1 MGEQPAK
8 RLRTKRACD
17 YCRQHRIRC
26 EFGLDQDVCNHCKRY
41 QIQCKK
47 ETRPPPDRRQ
57 RTIAKDAD
65 PHGELESFQGIEPG
79 YLGPSSVTQQI
90 HDHCYAT
97 SSTEHKIQRLESRLD
112 IYPDAFEE
120 NHDRGRLVG
129 RPPDIGETARR
140 RAVAA
145 ATAIRVQEG
154 LIEKLG
160 TESILNDLMSSC
172 QRSFLPLFPA
182 VSVHESLGRRIPTPE
197 FEAIFGNFHIN
208 STPPTSLPQVFRLL
222 ICAIPAA
229 SRGVPVHIRESIFS
243 ALNSS
248 LDSMDFSMGMASLS
262 NVQIHLLMS
271 VNDGLWKRGPMGR
284 AVYAATRMATG
295 LALHRGVSRQAIPIA
310 QINRRAR
317 IWGACII
324 ADRWMTLRLG
334 QMPSIDLSYADAPF
348 PSHLPDHILDGTNYP
363 PDTIPCFRFHQ
374 EMTKLADLLG
384 RAYRLSCSPFGLK
397 QSEEYSHFL
406 WQIDYLQWRA
416 QIPHSWPYSANLDT
430 PQATPILNLLTVAV
444 LYTFIQPFYWPTQP
458 IPENVTYRPPDVF
471 WDNIVAMAGESVE
484 WMCGAGTFYLDIW
497 STLLHPF
504 ICCLLVEA
512 KAAQKGSFTASL
524 LLDRGIQVISDW
536 AKYGESPQYVT
547 YQRADIV
554 EMVQALKDEGGIEA
568 AQALLTL

>member
-1 MGEQPAK
+1 MREPATK

-17 YCRQHRIRC
+17 YCRLHRIRC
-26 EFGLDQDVCNHCKRY
+26 EFGTDQDDK
-41 QIQCKK
+41 
-47 ETRPPPDRRQ
+47 RQ
-57 RTIAKDAD
+57 RTITKDAD
-65 PHGELESFQGIEPG
+65 PHGELQSFQGIEPG
-79 YLGPSSVTQQI
+79 YLGPSSVTQQV
-90 HDHCYAT
+90 HDHCYL
-97 SSTEHKIQRLESRLD
+97 SESTERKIKRLEDRLD
-112 IYPDAFEE
+112 IYHDAFEK

-160 TESILNDLMSSC
+160 TEAILNDLMSSC

-243 ALNSS
+243 ALNSA

-262 NVQIHLLMS
+262 NVQMHLLMS

-295 LALHRGVSRQAIPIA
+295 LALHRSVSRQAIPIA

-363 PDTIPCFRFHQ
+363 LDTIPCFRFHQ

-384 RAYRLSCSPFGLK
+384 RAYRLSCSPYGLNR
-397 QSEEYSHFL
+397 SEGYSHFL
-406 WQIDYLQWRA
+406 WQIDYLEWRA
-416 QIPHSWPYSANLDT
+416 QIPQNWPYSAHIDT

-458 IPENVTYRPPDVF
+458 IPENVTYRPPDAF
-471 WDNIVAMAGESVE
+471 WDSILTMAGESIE
-484 WMCGAGTFYLDIW
+484 WMCGAGSFYFDIW

-504 ICCLLVEA
+504 ICCLVVQA
-512 KAAQKGSFTASL
+512 KAAQKGSFTSGL
-524 LLDRGIQVISDW
+524 LLDRGIQVICEW
-536 AKYGESPQYVT
+536 AKHGESPPFVT

-554 EMVQALKDEGGIEA
+554 EMVQALKVEEGIEA
-568 AQALLTL
+568 AQGIIPL